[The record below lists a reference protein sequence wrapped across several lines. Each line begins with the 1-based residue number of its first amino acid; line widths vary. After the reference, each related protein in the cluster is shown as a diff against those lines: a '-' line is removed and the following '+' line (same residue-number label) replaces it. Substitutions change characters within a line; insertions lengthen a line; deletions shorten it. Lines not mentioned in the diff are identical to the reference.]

1 MNKSEVDADKFRHAL
16 DQELAKLEGLA
27 MGLEQRGEKSAA
39 QLVRWAKNLKA
50 TSFVDRRGAVIER
63 LETRVAEL
71 EKAALELFP
80 YSEKLAALRAENERL
95 REALNL
101 AVSRG
106 CDHCAESIRQAR
118 ALAAAGHTQGSGG

>member
-1 MNKSEVDADKFRHAL
+1 MTIITVSR
-16 DQELAKLEGLA
+16 
-27 MGLEQRGEKSAA
+27 AA
-39 QLVRWAKNLKA
+39 TTDEIAA
-50 TSFVDRRGAVIER
+50 EMDRRGLVIER

-118 ALAAAGHTQGSGG
+118 ALATAGQPQGSGK